1 MTCWAAAGSPSDPP
15 HSPAAA
21 LADFNCTTLY
31 TWQYETAERSI
42 LLLTNKFNYH
52 WLFGLCDVFLSSKY
66 SSVCCSCKIIKL
78 SYSFYDS
85 IYYFLCCKTV
95 PHNAKKTPSPE
106 AYTHNRQTPEWR
118 FRGFFFPEGNCVN
131 FWFIQSSGSWVCQ
144 LIYWYNMN
152 LRSICIV
159 FVFLWK
165 TRSTFW
171 KWQSV
176 HCSATYLM
184 QRYLGGAE
192 KWEEGC
198 RLHSV
203 FPCCS

>member
-95 PHNAKKTPSPE
+95 PHNAKKHLHLRPILIIDRHLNGGLE
-106 AYTHNRQTPEWR
+106 
-118 FRGFFFPEGNCVN
+118 FFFFLRGIV
-131 FWFIQSSGSWVCQ
+131 
-144 LIYWYNMN
+144 LISDSYNP
-152 LRSICIV
+152 
-159 FVFLWK
+159 
-165 TRSTFW
+165 
-171 KWQSV
+171 
-176 HCSATYLM
+176 
-184 QRYLGGAE
+184 LGREFANSYTDIT
-192 KWEEGC
+192 WI
-198 RLHSV
+198 
-203 FPCCS
+203 